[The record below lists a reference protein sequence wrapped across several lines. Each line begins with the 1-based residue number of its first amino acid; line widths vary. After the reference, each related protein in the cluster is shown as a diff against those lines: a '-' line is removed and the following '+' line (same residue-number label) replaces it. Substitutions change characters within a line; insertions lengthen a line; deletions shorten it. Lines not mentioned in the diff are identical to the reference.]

1 MLLAGILQDVESSGS
16 VYSIMAQLVTSNF
29 VAICGSKFPPTV
41 SKHCQQSTQCNTQ
54 NHTSNMQYQQS
65 QLFYIQ
71 GAATSVQNHGSLC
84 SQQQI
89 SLLWCLFISAK
100 IKPQYHKI
108 KFLFSTVTSCWP
120 SHAPPQNVQLP
131 NNSNTFNVSMLHRNL
146 LITLLNWV
154 TNYEYWIVVEWNW
167 RCRFRLVF
175 EMVYWRRIGI
185 HVRIILYIIFNTI
198 ILYIIF
204 NTITNHCI

>member
-1 MLLAGILQDVESSGS
+1 MLLAGILQDVESPGP
-16 VYSIMAQLVTSNF
+16 VYSIMPQLVTSNF
-29 VAICGSKFPPTV
+29 LTICGSKFPPTV
-41 SKHCQQSTQCNTQ
+41 SKYCQHQHSAIHKTIPAICNT
-54 NHTSNMQYQQS
+54 NNPSCCD
-65 QLFYIQ
+65 IQ
-71 GAATSVQNHGSLC
+71 GAATSVQHHGSLC

-120 SHAPPQNVQLP
+120 YHAPPQNVQLP
-131 NNSNTFNVSMLHRNL
+131 NNSSTFNLSMLDRNV

-154 TNYEYWIVVEWNW
+154 TNYEYWIVAEWNW

-185 HVRIILYIIFNTI
+185 HVRIILYIIFLQLRINWCKI
-198 ILYIIF
+198 
-204 NTITNHCI
+204 